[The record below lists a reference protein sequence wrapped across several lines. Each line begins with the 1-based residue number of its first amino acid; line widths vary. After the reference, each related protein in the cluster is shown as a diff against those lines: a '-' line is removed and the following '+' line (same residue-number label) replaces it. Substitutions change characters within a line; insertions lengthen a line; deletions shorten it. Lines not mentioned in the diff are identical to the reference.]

1 MSLKQLNF
9 LKLLQ
14 INRYKLIINLEYSKL
29 VTELEVDTG
38 KNKIN
43 ATIVERPFYDP
54 KMPWLILENYSHGL
68 IGKVFLD
75 YS

>member
-1 MSLKQLNF
+1 
-9 LKLLQ
+9 
-14 INRYKLIINLEYSKL
+14 LIINLEYSKL

-54 KMPWLILENYSHGL
+54 KKAMAHS
-68 IGKVFLD
+68 
-75 YS
+75 